1 VWGLSSY
8 LIVEKGYGVE
18 QVRESALRWL
28 RFIQPDYYVIQE
40 LRARG
45 VDPGAYGL
53 SWDNPC
59 YAGNCGL
66 PFRERGCGG
75 MGELKL

>member
-1 VWGLSSY
+1 
-8 LIVEKGYGVE
+8 
-18 QVRESALRWL
+18 LRWL